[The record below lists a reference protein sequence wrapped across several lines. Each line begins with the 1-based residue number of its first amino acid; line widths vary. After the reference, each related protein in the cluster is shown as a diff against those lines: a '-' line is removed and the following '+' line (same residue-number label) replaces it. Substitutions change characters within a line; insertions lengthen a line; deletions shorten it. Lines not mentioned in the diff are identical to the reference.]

1 MRRST
6 KYSKYQ
12 AKLDHAKPF
21 PIELYM
27 TKKENSQLIYDDRT
41 TYMMCNCCLAALD
54 VWPEHTFKRE
64 NFPFLPFYRNE
75 SLMEHSQSN
84 RALLF
89 YLQKRMLAHKEAMA
103 HKTQL
108 PNEWQ
113 AKILLQI
120 HLKVSADLLAVYF
133 LIGWSKTVRWL
144 ALASMRWITKCYER
158 FQSIATWIKKTK
170 SPNWEIAEIT

>member
-133 LIGWSKTVRWL
+133 LIGFLLKPIIKLKQNSTL
-144 ALASMRWITKCYER
+144 AYIGVNALDNKMLWT
-158 FQSIATWIKKTK
+158 FSI
-170 SPNWEIAEIT
+170 NCNMN